1 MCLVIQFYKQYFV
14 ISFTTLA
21 SMNDMVESV
30 VYSSISKL
38 PVIIHSTSWF
48 WLPRN
53 QCDFQASFVANN
65 AV

>member
-1 MCLVIQFYKQYFV
+1 MCLVIQFYKRYFV

-30 VYSSISKL
+30 VYSSTSKL
-38 PVIIHSTSWF
+38 PVIIHSTSW
-48 WLPRN
+48 LSQN
-53 QCDFQASFVANN
+53 QCEFQASFVANY